1 MGSGMMIEY
10 ILLVLPSLAAG
21 GLGLALRQVRAQ
33 NRALLRAN
41 EILRA
46 AVSEASTRPDAFA
59 QRVAALRAPGSRVAS
74 RAERIAL
81 LAAQRRAA
89 RAERSKES

>member
-1 MGSGMMIEY
+1 MMIEY

-41 EILRA
+41 EIRA